1 MIPREAR
8 EPDTYLDLTLWG
20 QSQQEPK
27 DEVVV
32 SMVQVVSMVSPF
44 SQYANQSGFDLTSKA
59 AKS

>member
-20 QSQQEPK
+20 QSQREPK

-32 SMVQVVSMVSPF
+32 SMVQVVSMVS
-44 SQYANQSGFDLTSKA
+44 T
-59 AKS
+59 

>member
-32 SMVQVVSMVSPF
+32 SMVQVVSMVS
-44 SQYANQSGFDLTSKA
+44 T
-59 AKS
+59 